1 MAIDQDVLENLDNLS
16 PEEAIEVAKA
26 VAEEYKTLQSSTS
39 KGMSIVDQAITFYK
53 ESWSDIERLEEL
65 QSEHPE
71 VAKVVLKKFYDGKTM
86 DEIKTSKEDT
96 IKQQEAVRTKEQV
109 DARLEHYLQQL
120 PEEAREK
127 VQTEYNDLVE
137 WKTLDIEKVDKYMKL
152 AIKSIKPEL
161 EETVEK
167 ARLAS
172 AGGANNTPTTP
183 DTKSDKN
190 YKASLDILKEMWTF

>member
-1 MAIDQDVLENLDNLS
+1 MAIDQETLENLDNLS

-53 ESWSDIERLEEL
+53 ESWSDVERLEEL
-65 QSEHPE
+65 QAEHPE

-86 DEIKTSKEDT
+86 DEIKSSKEDN
-96 IKQQEAVRTKEQV
+96 IKQQEAVKVKEQV

-137 WKTLDIEKVDKYMKL
+137 WKTLDIEKVDKYIKL

-172 AGGANNTPTTP
+172 AGWANNTPTTP
-183 DTKSDKN
+183 DTKEDKN

>member
-53 ESWSDIERLEEL
+53 ESWSDVERLEEL
-65 QSEHPE
+65 QAEHPE

-86 DEIKTSKEDT
+86 DEIKTSKEDN

-172 AGGANNTPTTP
+172 AGGANNAPTTP
-183 DTKSDKN
+183 DTKDDRN

>member
-1 MAIDQDVLENLDNLS
+1 MAIDQDVLENLENLS

-71 VAKVVLKKFYDGKTM
+71 VAKIVLKKFYDGKTM

-109 DARLEHYLQQL
+109 EARLEHYLQQL
-120 PEEAREK
+120 PEEAKEK
-127 VQTEYNDLVE
+127 VQKEYADLVE

-161 EETVEK
+161 EETFEK

-172 AGGANNTPTTP
+172 AGGASNVPTTP
-183 DTKSDKN
+183 DTKNDKN